1 MKLHVLSP
9 VAQKMEKKGSLA
21 PRLSKLEGKFI
32 GLYWNLKSG
41 GDIALRHAGELLKTR
56 YPGLETKMYVGAVGR
71 THRMATKDDVK
82 RMAGECAAVIGSTAD

>member
-21 PRLSKLEGKFI
+21 PRLSGLEGKFI

-41 GDIALRHAGELLKTR
+41 GDIALRHAGEVLKTR
-56 YPGLETKMYVGAVGR
+56 YPGLETKMYVGAVGS
-71 THRMATKDDVK
+71 THRMATKDDIT